1 MTSTYPSA
9 LCAQALRHCCK
20 AVILAATE
28 VRAHSDEKG
37 AAVEEGA
44 VAEAER
50 GETKKNDQREMV
62 ALGGAVHLTL
72 GVLRIARLS
81 QQSCVLLIKEGAV
94 PALCD
99 ALVLRVN
106 NPVRARAC
114 VFVRVWVWGR
124 RPRARFFTHKE
135 PDPFV
140 HTLTCAWL
148 MFCQTLAQ
156 PACLSYFPWAGRE
169 GMYILVH

>member
-9 LCAQALRHCCK
+9 ALALRHCCK

-28 VRAHSDEKG
+28 VRADSGERG
-37 AAVEEGA
+37 AAMEEGA
-44 VAEAER
+44 GAEAER

-81 QQSCVLLIKEGAV
+81 QQSSVLLIKEGAV

-114 VFVRVWVWGR
+114 VSVWVWVWVWGR
-124 RPRARFFTHKE
+124 RPRARPLTQKE
-135 PDPFV
+135 SDPFV
-140 HTLTCAWL
+140 HTFTCAWG

-156 PACLSYFPWAGRE
+156 PPWVSCISPGRAARA
-169 GMYILVH
+169 